1 MKNKQFL
8 LSTLLV
14 VLSINLS
21 LAESGAIDF
30 LRSTGKI
37 YSVVAVIAVIFIG
50 IALYL
55 FRLDKKITK
64 LEKEI
69 YNEEKG

>member
-1 MKNKQFL
+1 MKNRQFL
-8 LSTLLV
+8 LSILLT
-14 VLSINLS
+14 VLSTNLL

-37 YSVVAVIAVIFIG
+37 YSVVAVITVIFLG
-50 IALYL
+50 IAFYL